1 MQNTNG
7 LANQET
13 TVIRTFINDD
23 PELIARW
30 REIALETLKRNFPER
45 TREVLSVRLRHEV
58 QAVVLYG
65 TTCLAADLLYTAL
78 SKVDWL
84 ELASLLL
91 DDVDERQSDTVD
103 IVDCY
108 SRAEALADGVLVDA
122 SKLAV
127 EAGFKYPVAFTSAAW
142 AECVTVP
149 DESDDQDEIGRLW
162 DVLNVLRSAIRN
174 TLSQETSSE
183 IRFTVSVRTG
193 EVTTEDIDLKALCGP
208 GDDDAPV
215 ITIMLPN
222 ED

>member
-1 MQNTNG
+1 VVE
-7 LANQET
+7 L
-13 TVIRTFINDD
+13 FIADRLNRSPGESD
-23 PELIARW
+23 P
-30 REIALETLKRNFPER
+30 
-45 TREVLSVRLRHEV
+45 V
-58 QAVVLYG
+58 
-65 TTCLAADLLYTAL
+65 
-78 SKVDWL
+78 
-84 ELASLLL
+84 
-91 DDVDERQSDTVD
+91 
-103 IVDCY
+103 
-108 SRAEALADGVLVDA
+108 ADGVLVDA